1 MNGASKDDGEDVD
14 MRDGSASAPSS
25 NPFLLLT
32 PKHELSGSPP
42 RTTQPVKPKF
52 EPKLKPRGGAKA
64 RPQQNAPVEIK
75 GKQNAS
81 QAEVKGEQRAQ
92 TEVRVKG
99 EEKEKKAEIEVVEL
113 KGEKIAEIEE
123 VEVKGEQN
131 EEMEVEVKGEDDNPQ
146 VEVKREYEDPQVEVK
161 GEEIGVKDESLGRD
175 EGDEGQGGDRIV
187 REIDVLLTP
196 NVDGETQ
203 VCLFLVYCDEPVH
216 CF

>member
-14 MRDGSASAPSS
+14 MRGGAASAPSPS
-25 NPFLLLT
+25 PFLLLT

-42 RTTQPVKPKF
+42 RTAQPAKPKF
-52 EPKLKPRGGAKA
+52 EPKVKPRGGAKA
-64 RPQQNAPVEIK
+64 RPQQNAPVEVK

-81 QAEVKGEQRAQ
+81 QVAVKGEQRAQ

-99 EEKEKKAEIEVVEL
+99 EEKEKKPEIEAVEL
-113 KGEKIAEIEE
+113 KVEKNAEIEE
-123 VEVKGEQN
+123 VEAKGEPN

-146 VEVKREYEDPQVEVK
+146 VEVK
-161 GEEIGVKDESLGRD
+161 GEEIGGKEESVGRD

-203 VCLFLVYCDEPVH
+203 VRLFLVYCDEPVH